1 MQTQTSKNIFQ
12 TKLSQ
17 IKGYT
22 YSNEAVV
29 FEEVVVPDMLLT
41 QLLPLPLPLLPLPL
55 PRPLLSMEVIPVF
68 RLLSVGGI
76 DTMLFLD
83 GTAV

>member
-41 QLLPLPLPLLPLPL
+41 QLLPLPLPLLPLP
-55 PRPLLSMEVIPVF
+55 RPLLSMEVIPVF

>member
-17 IKGYT
+17 IKGHT

-41 QLLPLPLPLLPLPL
+41 QLLPLPLPLLPL